1 MRTSSGFC
9 QTVSNSIRQHLSRFS
24 VAAIVV
30 VIGLF
35 GLARLAGA
43 DVVYNSANITI
54 NQGTYNLDLN
64 GDGVTDFTITSGES
78 GNCDP
83 GSTESGLLS
92 EMPASG
98 NGAIIGPLTKG
109 NEIGPDQVFTGGT
122 SGLASFV
129 AEFDHDKCVFTW
141 FGPWYSFH
149 KATTG
154 YLGLSFQL
162 NGETYYGW
170 AQLTVKG
177 ITATLTGYAYETIP
191 GKAIKAGK
199 KKGN

>member
-1 MRTSSGFC
+1 
-9 QTVSNSIRQHLSRFS
+9 
-24 VAAIVV
+24 
-30 VIGLF
+30 LF

-64 GDGVTDFTITSGES
+64 GDGVTDFTITSEIS
-78 GNCDP
+78 GNCTP
-83 GSTESGLLS
+83 HSIESGALS
-92 EMPASG
+92 ETPASG
-98 NGAIIGPLTKG
+98 NGTMIGPLAKG
-109 NEIGPDQVFTGGT
+109 DEIGPNQAFSGGT
-122 SGLASFV
+122 LDLVFFFTTWHPEV
-129 AEFDHDKCVFTW
+129 CKFTW
-141 FGPWYSFH
+141 SGTWYSYH

-191 GKAIKAGK
+191 GKAITAGK